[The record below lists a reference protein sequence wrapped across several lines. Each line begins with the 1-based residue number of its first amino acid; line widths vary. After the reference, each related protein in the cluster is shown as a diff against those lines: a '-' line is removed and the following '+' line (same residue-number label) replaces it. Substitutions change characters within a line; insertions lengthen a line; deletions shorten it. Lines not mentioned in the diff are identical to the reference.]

1 MKAIFINA
9 FWLQICLRWSLLK
22 KACTT
27 STLAFSRY
35 PALRAF
41 LPNRVYKDGLKYALL
56 FVACFLS
63 VALQAANPV
72 ATDTR
77 VRTYV
82 YGESEVFKVV
92 TQYGFQSSIEFS
104 AGEEILTLS
113 VGDAVSWRVTPAG
126 NRLFIQSLREEAL
139 TNMTVVTNKYTYNFD
154 LSSRVSRSEDITY
167 LVRFYYPAKD
177 FDNEN
182 AVLFGDG
189 KYNFNYSLIVT
200 DESDSDITPVKVFD
214 DGRSTFF
221 QFPTE
226 NKGVPNFFMNTPD
239 GKQVPVNY
247 RDEGAFVVVGR
258 VAPKF
263 TLRRG
268 NSAVSVVNDRS
279 TGVPPTTSNRQF

>member
-1 MKAIFINA
+1 MMKRLFL
-9 FWLQICLRWSLLK
+9 LQLMLMF
-22 KACTT
+22 
-27 STLAFSRY
+27 LA
-35 PALRAF
+35 
-41 LPNRVYKDGLKYALL
+41 LPT
-56 FVACFLS
+56 F
-63 VALQAANPV
+63 AASPV

-82 YGESEVFKVV
+82 YGENEVFKVV

-104 AGEEILTLS
+104 AGEEVLTLS
-113 VGDAVSWRVTPAG
+113 VGDAVSWRVTPAT
-126 NRLFIQSLREEAL
+126 NRLFIQALRENAL
-139 TNMTVVTNKYTYNFD
+139 TNMTVVTNKFTYNFD
-154 LSSRVSRSEDITY
+154 LSSTVEKPDDLTY

-177 FDNEN
+177 FDNES
-182 AVLFGDG
+182 AVLYGDG
-189 KYNFNYSLIVT
+189 KYNFNYSMIVT

-214 DGRSTFF
+214 DGKSTYF

-226 NKGVPNFFMNTPD
+226 SKGVPNFFLNGAD
-239 GKQVPVNY
+239 GKEVPVNY

-268 NSAVSVVNDRS
+268 QSNVCVVNDNS

>member
-1 MKAIFINA
+1 MRII
-9 FWLQICLRWSLLK
+9 
-22 KACTT
+22 
-27 STLAFSRY
+27 
-35 PALRAF
+35 
-41 LPNRVYKDGLKYALL
+41 L
-56 FVACFLS
+56 FVAMILS
-63 VALQAANPV
+63 AAPLIAANPV
-72 ATDTR
+72 ATDSR

-82 YGESEVFKVV
+82 YGESEVFKIVS
-92 TQYGFQSSIEFS
+92 QYGFQSSIEFS

-113 VGDAVSWRVTPAG
+113 VGDAASWRVTPAN
-126 NRLFIQSLREEAL
+126 NRLFIQSLRENAL

-154 LSSRVSRSEDITY
+154 LSSQVEKPDDLTY

-177 FDNEN
+177 FDNESG
-182 AVLFGDG
+182 VLFGDG

-214 DGRSTFF
+214 DGKSTYF

-226 NKGVPNFFMNTPD
+226 NRGVPNFFMKADKTET
-239 GKQVPVNY
+239 PVNY

-268 NSAVSVVNDRS
+268 TSSVTIVNDRS

>member
-1 MKAIFINA
+1 MKKLVFVLLIFA
-9 FWLQICLRWSLLK
+9 SLPLM
-22 KACTT
+22 
-27 STLAFSRY
+27 
-35 PALRAF
+35 
-41 LPNRVYKDGLKYALL
+41 
-56 FVACFLS
+56 
-63 VALQAANPV
+63 AASPI

-92 TQYGFQSSIEFS
+92 SQYGFQSSIEFG

-113 VGDAVSWRVTPAG
+113 VGDAASWRVTPAN
-126 NRLFIQSLREEAL
+126 NRLFVQALRENAL

-154 LSSRVSRSEDITY
+154 LSSQVDKPEDLTY

-182 AVLFGDG
+182 ALLFGDG

-200 DESDSDITPVKVFD
+200 DESDADITPVKVFD
-214 DGRSTFF
+214 DGKSTYF

-226 NKGVPNFFMNTPD
+226 NKGVPNFFMNVD
-239 GKQVPVNY
+239 GKEIPVNY

-268 NSAVSVVNDRS
+268 SSNVCIVNDRS
-279 TGVPPTTSNRQF
+279 NGVPPTTSNRQF

>member
-1 MKAIFINA
+1 MKLIIFV
-9 FWLQICLRWSLLK
+9 FSLL
-22 KACTT
+22 
-27 STLAFSRY
+27 LA
-35 PALRAF
+35 
-41 LPNRVYKDGLKYALL
+41 LPLMAG
-56 FVACFLS
+56 
-63 VALQAANPV
+63 NPV
-72 ATDTR
+72 ATDSR

-92 TQYGFQSSIEFS
+92 SQYGFQSSIEFS

-113 VGDAVSWRVTPAG
+113 VGDAASWRVTPAN
-126 NRLFIQSLREEAL
+126 NRLFVQALRENAL
-139 TNMTVVTNKYTYNFD
+139 TNMTIVTNKYTYNFD
-154 LSSRVSRSEDITY
+154 LSSQVNSPDDLTY

-177 FDNEN
+177 FDNESGT
-182 AVLFGDG
+182 LFGDG

-214 DGRSTFF
+214 DGKSTYF

-226 NKGVPNFFMNTPD
+226 NKGVPNFFMNAD
-239 GKQVPVNY
+239 KQEIPVNY

-268 NSAVSVVNDRS
+268 TSSVCIVNDRS

>member
-1 MKAIFINA
+1 MRMTLFIVMVLCA
-9 FWLQICLRWSLLK
+9 APLM
-22 KACTT
+22 
-27 STLAFSRY
+27 
-35 PALRAF
+35 
-41 LPNRVYKDGLKYALL
+41 
-56 FVACFLS
+56 
-63 VALQAANPV
+63 AANPV
-72 ATDTR
+72 ATDSR

-92 TQYGFQSSIEFS
+92 SQYGFQSSIEFS

-113 VGDAVSWRVTPAG
+113 VGDAASWRVTPAN
-126 NRLFIQSLREEAL
+126 NRLFIQSLRENAL

-154 LSSRVSRSEDITY
+154 LSSQVEKPDDLTY

-182 AVLFGDG
+182 GVLFGDG

-214 DGRSTFF
+214 DGKSTYF

-226 NKGVPNFFMNTPD
+226 NRGVPNFFMKADKTEI
-239 GKQVPVNY
+239 PVNY

-268 NSAVSVVNDRS
+268 TSSVTIVNDRS
-279 TGVPPTTSNRQF
+279 TGVPPSTSNRQF